1 MDLSNKNK
9 FIQENKGCNHSNQ
22 LNYFFINSSINK
34 GGRIMSAK
42 IFRLFAVVS
51 IISLTCMPIHGFCLP
66 EGEVVVDGAAAFDR
80 SQANTLNINQSTD
93 KMIANY
99 NSFSIAQPEAVHFNQ
114 PSSSSIALN
123 RVVGV
128 DPSSILGTL
137 TANGRIFLI
146 NPNGVLFGQG
156 SKVDTAGLVA
166 STLNISNAD
175 FLAGRYTFVGPGGA
189 VVNQGYISSPGGFV
203 SLLGSAVENSG
214 IIEAELGSIALASG
228 NATTLKLD
236 PAGQISVVVDESTI
250 ANLDNK
256 DAAVKNTGTL
266 AASGGKVILT
276 AKTLDGVFSKAINN
290 EGIIEANA
298 LGANNGQIIFEA
310 DNRVN
315 VAGAL
320 SAVGG
325 SVTLNSKGADFSGTI
340 NTSKGTYN
348 MHDGDTTINPIG
360 DYSGD
365 QSWYDNENIDVIGD
379 ITVTDDGDIVIRADN
394 DDDGSGDLTVTADIT
409 TQGGDIDLEGVNV
422 SLDGALIQTIAED
435 NDVSIN
441 IQGHS
446 SGSEVT
452 VNDSVV
458 TAEVND
464 DGDAFVKIDATGLI
478 SIQDSSVAAL
488 AHGDGDA
495 IISFDALS
503 DSGGEV
509 PADILIQNSSVNAEV
524 GKTGS
529 AHVGIFADGV
539 VSVLENSV
547 VGADVLSNGE
557 CDETSVTIDAQDVD
571 IEDSVLG
578 ANVHLGDGVAYV
590 TIDASDTIDILN
602 SEFMTSVFGYADY
615 CGYEFTSGGQM
626 NIEGTG
632 IGAYVRN
639 GGVSSISFS
648 SDGIDISSSN
658 LTAEVIGEGEARVNM
673 EADEESGINI
683 SDESSVKAHIGSG
696 EETAEIA
703 LSAGAVSI
711 SGGSTLEAK
720 VDTDGTAKIMI
731 ESISGDIDILNSNVR
746 SLVNGYGLSLVELM
760 SENNISID
768 ALSNANAESVDG
780 LAAVLGSA
788 NNDIT
793 VNGNVYAYGNYGFGG
808 VGLFARNDLY
818 AGNVFASGDLDGL
831 GFLANEF
838 NEYMYGTDDPTQYI
852 AFDSLYNYGSLV
864 LLGSLNAD
872 VTLGN
877 IGADAIIAAALGMSD
892 RASSIFD
899 AGTVSGH
906 YLGLLARNDIG
917 LIGAPINTD
926 VDIVSAYSYDTG
938 NVYLNQSSKMIELGL
953 YLPISV
959 FENFGEEVLLGQM
972 GIGASVA
979 ANDGIVHIT
988 SQGDMIVNSIVTP
1001 RGGVF
1006 LESANGS
1013 IYAGHGWSPMMN
1025 RKVVG
1030 SYGDL
1035 ISGLASDLCDEDI
1048 DPDYISGI
1056 IADFLMDSPD
1066 NDKEVEDY
1074 LSPLMFGY
1082 PLDNSANVWAG
1093 GYSYFSTPNGTI
1105 GVGTPVSKD
1114 SNMSGGIKGIVRPG
1128 TTAVTG
1134 VNPAPGFDL
1143 VPANYVLY
1151 QDADSDLY
1159 GPLFAPLAVNGA
1171 PAQIWPVDLGAGL
1184 TFENPLEVVIQAF
1197 EGSHSAVREGFTPAA
1212 ALTLNYS
1219 IVPPG
1224 PVPPPNP
1231 PNPPVSQLVAPL
1243 INNFKPEYETLSLFR
1258 YVSNEPAT
1266 PFNFFSYH
1274 PLTPADYAAF
1284 DGINLDVGAYDF
1296 IEDNIKLKRSPA
1308 PYFGVK

>member
-1 MDLSNKNK
+1 
-9 FIQENKGCNHSNQ
+9 
-22 LNYFFINSSINK
+22 
-34 GGRIMSAK
+34 MSAK

-93 KMIANY
+93 KMVANY

-137 TANGRIFLI
+137 TANGRIFLV

-175 FLAGRYTFVGPGGA
+175 FLAGRYTFVGPGGS

-250 ANLDNK
+250 ANFDNK

-266 AASGGKVILT
+266 AADGGKVILT

-315 VAGAL
+315 VAGTL

-348 MHDGDTTINPIG
+348 MHDGDTVINPIG
-360 DYSGD
+360 SFSGD
-365 QSWYDNENIDVIGD
+365 QSWYDDENIDVIGW
-379 ITVTDDGDIVIRADN
+379 INVTDDGDIEINADN
-394 DDDGSGDLTVTADIT
+394 DNNGSGDLTVAADIT
-409 TQGGDIDLEGVNV
+409 TQGGDIDLEGFNV
-422 SLDGALIQTIAED
+422 SVEGALIESIAESSQ
-435 NDVSIN
+435 DVSIN
-441 IQGHS
+441 ILGHS

-452 VNDSVV
+452 VYNSVV
-458 TAEVND
+458 AAEVSD
-464 DGDAFVKIDATGLI
+464 DGDASVTIEAPGAI
-478 SIQDSSVAAL
+478 RVQDSSVAAL
-488 AHGDGDA
+488 AHGAGDA
-495 IISFDALS
+495 SISFDTLGDYEDAP
-503 DSGGEV
+503 E
-509 PADILIQNSSVNAEV
+509 DILIQNSFVNAEV

-529 AHVGIFADGV
+529 AHVSFLADGL
-539 VSVLENSV
+539 VSILENSV

-557 CDETSVTIDAQDVD
+557 CDSTSVDIDARDVD
-571 IEDSVLG
+571 IDNSVLG
-578 ANVHLGDGVAYV
+578 ANVHLGDGTASV
-590 TIDASDTIDILN
+590 TIEASGTLDILD
-602 SEFMTSVFGYADY
+602 SEFMTSVFGNADY

-632 IGAYVRN
+632 MAAYVRD
-639 GGVSSISFS
+639 GGLAAVDLSGN
-648 SDGIDISSSN
+648 GIDISSSN
-658 LTAEVIGEGEARVNM
+658 LIAEVIGDGEARVTM
-673 EADEESGINI
+673 EADEENSINI
-683 SDESSVKAHIGSG
+683 SDESSVKAHIASG

-703 LSAGAVSI
+703 LSAGAVSV

-731 ESISGDIDILNSNVR
+731 ESITGDIDILNSNVR
-746 SLVNGYGLSLVELM
+746 SLVDGYGLSLVELM
-760 SENNISID
+760 AENNINID
-768 ALSNANAESVDG
+768 ELSNAYAESVDG

-808 VGLFARNDLY
+808 VGLFARNNLF

-872 VTLGN
+872 ITLGN
-877 IGADAIIAAALGMSD
+877 IGADAVIAAALGMGEGT
-892 RASSIFD
+892 SSIFD

-917 LIGAPINTD
+917 LLGAPINTD
-926 VDIVSAYSYDTG
+926 VDIVSAYSFDTG

-959 FENFGEEVLLGQM
+959 FEDFGEPELLGQM

-1025 RKVVG
+1025 REVVG

-1035 ISGLASDLCDEDI
+1035 ISKLAGDLCDEDI

-1056 IADFLMDSPD
+1056 IAGFLMDSPD
-1066 NDKEVEDY
+1066 NDEEVEDY
-1074 LSPLMFGY
+1074 LSPVMFGY
-1082 PLDNSANVWAG
+1082 PLENSANVWAG

-1114 SNMSGGIKGIVRPG
+1114 ANMSGGIKGIVRPG
-1128 TTAVTG
+1128 TTAITG
-1134 VNPAPGFDL
+1134 VDPAPGFDL

-1151 QDADSDLY
+1151 QDADSEFY
-1159 GPLFAPLAVNGA
+1159 GPLFAPDAVNGD

-1184 TFENPLEVVIQAF
+1184 TFDNPLEVVIQAF
-1197 EGSHSAVREGFTPAA
+1197 EGSHSAVREGFTPEA

-1266 PFNFFSYH
+1266 PFSFFSYH

-1284 DGINLDVGAYDF
+1284 DGINLDAGAYDF
-1296 IEDNIKLKRSPA
+1296 IENNIKLKKSPA

>member
-1 MDLSNKNK
+1 MSNDKIN
-9 FIQENKGCNHSNQ
+9 FT
-22 LNYFFINSSINK
+22 NSSINK

-93 KMIANY
+93 KMVANY

-137 TANGRIFLI
+137 TANGRIFLV

-175 FLAGRYTFVGPGGA
+175 FLAGRYTFVGPGGS

-250 ANLDNK
+250 ANFDNK

-266 AASGGKVILT
+266 AADGGKVILT

-315 VAGAL
+315 VAGTL

-348 MHDGDTTINPIG
+348 MHDGDTVINPIG
-360 DYSGD
+360 SFSGD
-365 QSWYDNENIDVIGD
+365 QSWYDDENIDVIGW
-379 ITVTDDGDIVIRADN
+379 INVTDDGDIEINADN
-394 DDDGSGDLTVTADIT
+394 DNNGSGDLTVAADIT
-409 TQGGDIDLEGVNV
+409 TQGGDIDLEGFNV
-422 SLDGALIQTIAED
+422 SVEGALIESIAESSQ
-435 NDVSIN
+435 DVSIN
-441 IQGHS
+441 ILGHS

-452 VNDSVV
+452 VYNSVV
-458 TAEVND
+458 AAEVSD
-464 DGDAFVKIDATGLI
+464 DGDASVTIEAPGAI
-478 SIQDSSVAAL
+478 RVQDSSVAAL
-488 AHGDGDA
+488 AHGAGDA
-495 IISFDALS
+495 SISFDTLGDYEDAP
-503 DSGGEV
+503 E
-509 PADILIQNSSVNAEV
+509 DILIQNSFVNAEV

-529 AHVGIFADGV
+529 AHVSFLADGL
-539 VSVLENSV
+539 VSILENSV

-557 CDETSVTIDAQDVD
+557 CDSTSVDIDARDVD
-571 IEDSVLG
+571 IDNSVLG
-578 ANVHLGDGVAYV
+578 ANVHLGDGTASV
-590 TIDASDTIDILN
+590 TIEASGTLDILD
-602 SEFMTSVFGYADY
+602 SEFMTSVFGNADY

-632 IGAYVRN
+632 MAAYVRD
-639 GGVSSISFS
+639 GGLAAVDLSGN
-648 SDGIDISSSN
+648 GIDISSSN
-658 LTAEVIGEGEARVNM
+658 LIAEVIGDGEARVTM
-673 EADEESGINI
+673 EADEENSINI
-683 SDESSVKAHIGSG
+683 SDESSVKAHIASG

-703 LSAGAVSI
+703 LSAGAVSV

-731 ESISGDIDILNSNVR
+731 ESITGDIDILNSNVR
-746 SLVNGYGLSLVELM
+746 SLVDGYGLSLVELM
-760 SENNISID
+760 AENNINID
-768 ALSNANAESVDG
+768 ELSNAYAESVDG

-808 VGLFARNDLY
+808 VGLFARNNLF

-872 VTLGN
+872 ITLGN
-877 IGADAIIAAALGMSD
+877 IGADAVIAAALGMGEGT
-892 RASSIFD
+892 SSIFD

-917 LIGAPINTD
+917 LLGAPINTD
-926 VDIVSAYSYDTG
+926 VDIVSAYSFDTG

-959 FENFGEEVLLGQM
+959 FEDFGEPELLGQM

-1025 RKVVG
+1025 REVVG

-1035 ISGLASDLCDEDI
+1035 ISKLAGDLCDEDI

-1056 IADFLMDSPD
+1056 IAGFLMDSPD
-1066 NDKEVEDY
+1066 NDEEVEDY
-1074 LSPLMFGY
+1074 LSPVMFGY
-1082 PLDNSANVWAG
+1082 PLENSANVWAG

-1114 SNMSGGIKGIVRPG
+1114 ANMSGGIKGIVRPG
-1128 TTAVTG
+1128 TTAITG
-1134 VNPAPGFDL
+1134 VDPAPGFDL

-1151 QDADSDLY
+1151 QDADSEFY
-1159 GPLFAPLAVNGA
+1159 GPLFAPDAVNGD

-1184 TFENPLEVVIQAF
+1184 TFDNPLEVVIQAF
-1197 EGSHSAVREGFTPAA
+1197 EGSHSAVREGFTPEA

-1266 PFNFFSYH
+1266 PFSFFSYH

-1284 DGINLDVGAYDF
+1284 DGINLDAGAYDF
-1296 IEDNIKLKRSPA
+1296 IENNIKLKKSPA

>member
-1 MDLSNKNK
+1 
-9 FIQENKGCNHSNQ
+9 
-22 LNYFFINSSINK
+22 
-34 GGRIMSAK
+34 MSAK
-42 IFRLFAVVS
+42 FFKLFAVVC
-51 IISLTCMPIHGFCLP
+51 IISLTCMPIHGYCLP

-93 KMIANY
+93 KMIADY
-99 NSFSIAQPEAVHFNQ
+99 NSFSIAQTEAVHFIQ

-123 RVVGV
+123 RVVGI
-128 DPSSILGTL
+128 DPSSILGAL

-175 FLAGRYTFVGPGGA
+175 FMAGRYTFVGPGGS
-189 VVNQGYISSPGGFV
+189 VVNQGYISAPGGFV

-250 ANLDNK
+250 ANLNNK
-256 DAAVKNTGTL
+256 DAAVKNTGKL
-266 AASGGKVILT
+266 AAQGGKVILT

-298 LGANNGQIIFEA
+298 FEGQNGEIIFEA
-310 DNRVN
+310 NNRVN
-315 VAGAL
+315 VAGTL
-320 SAVGG
+320 SAAGG
-325 SVTLNSKGADFSGTI
+325 NVTINSKGADFSATI

-360 DYSGD
+360 TLTGD
-365 QSWYDNENIDVIGD
+365 QSWFDNENIFVTGD
-379 ITVTDDGDIVIRADN
+379 IIVTDDGDIEIRADN
-394 DDDGSGDLTVTADIT
+394 DDSGSGDLSVTADIT

-422 SLDGALIQTIAED
+422 SIDDALIQTIAED

-441 IQGHS
+441 ISGHS

-452 VNDSVV
+452 VYNSEVD
-458 TAEVND
+458 AEVND
-464 DGDAFVKIDATGLI
+464 DGDASVEIDAEGLI
-478 SIQDSSVAAL
+478 SVQDSSVAAFS
-488 AHGDGDA
+488 HGAGDA
-495 IISFDALS
+495 IISFDSLS
-503 DSGGEV
+503 DHSEAG
-509 PADILIQNSSVNAEV
+509 PADILIQNSFVNAQV
-524 GKTGS
+524 DKTGS
-529 AHVGIFADGV
+529 AHVGIFADGL
-539 VSVLENSV
+539 VSVLDNSV
-547 VGADVLSNGE
+547 IGADVYANSE
-557 CDETSVTIDAQDVD
+557 CDETSVDIDAQDVD

-578 ANVHLGDGVAYV
+578 ANVHVGDGVASV
-590 TIDASDTIDILN
+590 TIDANDTLDILD
-602 SEFMTSVFGYADY
+602 SEFMTSVVGYADY

-632 IGAYVRN
+632 IGAYARD
-639 GGVSSISFS
+639 GGVSSISLYGN
-648 SDGIDISSSN
+648 GIDISSSN
-658 LTAEVIGEGEARVNM
+658 LMAEVIGEGEASVNM
-673 EADEESGINI
+673 EADDESGINI

-711 SGGSTLEAK
+711 FGGSTLEAK
-720 VDTDGTAKIMI
+720 VDTDGTAKIML
-731 ESISGDIDILNSNVR
+731 ESLIGDIEILDSTVR

-760 SENNISID
+760 SENDINID
-768 ALSNANAESVDG
+768 ELSNVYAESVDG
-780 LAAVLGSA
+780 VASVLGSA

-793 VNGNVYAYGNYGFGG
+793 VNGNVYAYGHFGFGG
-808 VGLFARNDLY
+808 VGLFARNNLY
-818 AGNVFASGDLDGL
+818 AGNVFASGDFDGL
-831 GFLANEF
+831 GFLADEF
-838 NEYMYGTDDPTQYI
+838 NDIMYGPDDLTQYI

-872 VTLGN
+872 ITLGN
-877 IGADAIIAAALGMSD
+877 IGADAIIAAALGMSEGT
-892 RASSIFD
+892 ASIFD

-926 VDIVSAYSYDTG
+926 VDIVSAYSYDIG
-938 NVYLNQSSKMIELGL
+938 NIYLNQSSKMIELGL

-959 FENFGEEVLLGQM
+959 YEDFGEPELLGQM

-979 ANDGIVHIT
+979 ANDGVVHIT
-988 SQGDMIVNSIVTP
+988 SAGDMIVNSIVTP

-1013 IYAGHGWSPMMN
+1013 IYAGHGWSPVMG
-1025 RKVVG
+1025 RKVVE

-1035 ISGLASDLCDEDI
+1035 ISELASDLCDEDI
-1048 DPDYISGI
+1048 DSELISGI
-1056 IADFLMDSPD
+1056 LGDYLMDAPY
-1066 NDKEVEDY
+1066 NDEEIEDY
-1074 LSPLMFGY
+1074 FSPVMFGY

-1114 SNMSGGIKGIVRPG
+1114 ANMSGGIKGIVRPG
-1128 TTAVTG
+1128 TTAITG

-1143 VPANYVLY
+1143 VPAHYVLY
-1151 QDADSDLY
+1151 QDADSDFY
-1159 GPLFAPLAVNGA
+1159 GPLFAPDAVNGD

-1219 IVPPG
+1219 IVPPS

-1243 INNFKPEYETLSLFR
+1243 FKNSKPEYEILSLFR
-1258 YVSNEPAT
+1258 FVSNEPAT

-1274 PLTPADYAAF
+1274 PLTPSDYAAF
-1284 DGINLDVGAYDF
+1284 DGINLDAGAYDF
-1296 IEDNIKLKRSPA
+1296 IEDNIKLKKSPS
-1308 PYFGVK
+1308 PYFGVR